1 MKLVKHKLSLFLKG
15 IENFF
20 LFSNRKAAVYLPT
33 FHNIPASEMERF
45 KKLVGKLQE
54 KYIFIDP
61 NTFISFLKGDLELT
75 NNHLLVTFDDGYYSN
90 YSAAKEV
97 LDPLGIKAIFFVSTG
112 FIYSKSQ
119 AAQEQFYIRNICEGK
134 NQSNLNDMKP
144 MSWENLSE
152 LVDSGHIIGA
162 HSKNHLR
169 LSDIDSAHLLKEEI
183 ISSGD
188 RIEEIL
194 GIKVEHFAF
203 PFGDIGSIS
212 ENAIKMAGT
221 RYKYVYS
228 SIRGRNSYGT
238 SPLAIRREIVNIS
251 DDIAY
256 DTIVAGG
263 GLSFYYFR
271 ARRRLDGMLS

>member
-1 MKLVKHKLSLFLKG
+1 MKLVKHKLSLFPRG

-20 LFSNRKAAVYLPT
+20 LFSSRKMAVYLPI

-45 KKLVGKLQE
+45 KKLVDKLQE
-54 KYIFIDP
+54 KHIFIDP
-61 NTFISFLKGDLELT
+61 KTFVSFLNGDLELT

-112 FIYSKSQ
+112 FVDSNSR
-119 AAQEQFYIRNICEGK
+119 AAQEQFIRQNICEGK
-134 NQSNLNDMKP
+134 NQSNLNQMKP

-152 LVDSGHIIGA
+152 LVDRGHIIGA
-162 HSKNHLR
+162 HTKNHLR
-169 LSDIDSAHLLKEEI
+169 LSDIYSTHLLKEEI

-212 ENAIKMAGT
+212 KNAIKVAGT

-228 SIRGRNSYGT
+228 GIRGRNYYGT
-238 SPLAIRREIVNIS
+238 SPLAIRREILNIS
-251 DDIAY
+251 DEIAY
-256 DTIVAGG
+256 NTIVASG
-263 GLSFYYFR
+263 GLSFYYFK